1 MSYYKKKLEGI
12 TTNNALLE
20 LWKDAYSKNV
30 LQGNKNKNKNKSSDS
45 DSDSNNDNDC
55 KINMIGGPKNE
66 VDAIEVLKKGGDP
79 IKQKKIISIRIIQAI
94 RIIFENENDKKKME
108 LLDNALQQPQ
118 QQHAPHA
125 STASKSTKKQKQQQ
139 LSLAYT
145 SPPSKE
151 SSLESNPEG
160 LTAERRKYLNRIEKL
175 KLQSEETKY
184 SKITTN
190 IKDQRQE
197 DDITAKSMTY
207 AASVGINMIVAPIS
221 FGTFM
226 YFFSGGVFDFFFP
239 PNIDDDFNNS
249 SGTKNLNPT
258 GVDIKRV
265 IIGVISGVIMMI
277 IEMLL
282 FVIRTHEFDHYATK
296 KKKKRG
302 VEPFG
307 VYSSKSNKIYT
318 TDNPDISKNNTTSN
332 NNNNKI
338 KSSTD
343 NSKDKKNS

>member
-20 LWKDAYSKNV
+20 LWKDAYSKKV
-30 LQGNKNKNKNKSSDS
+30 LQQAKKNNKSN
-45 DSDSNNDNDC
+45 DSDSNSDKKNDNSEC
-55 KINMIGGPKNE
+55 TSKIVIGGPTNE
-66 VDAIEVLKKGGDP
+66 EEAIEVLRKGGDP
-79 IKQKKIISIRIIQAI
+79 IKQKKIISIRVIQAI
-94 RIIFENENDKKKME
+94 RIIFENDKKKME
-108 LLDNALQQPQ
+108 LLDNALQQQPQ
-118 QQHAPHA
+118 QKA
-125 STASKSTKKQKQQQ
+125 SSTKNQQQRQQ
-139 LSLAYT
+139 LSLVFT
-145 SPPSKE
+145 SPPSKI
-151 SSLESNPEG
+151 SLESSPEG
-160 LTAERRKYLNRIEKL
+160 LLTPERRNYLIRIEKL

-197 DDITAKSMTY
+197 DDITTKSMTY

-226 YFFSGGVFDFFFP
+226 FFFSGGVFDFFFP
-239 PNIDDDFNNS
+239 PNTDGDDFN
-249 SGTKNLNPT
+249 TKNLNPT

-282 FVIRTHEFDHYATK
+282 FVIRTHEFDHYTTK
-296 KKKKRG
+296 KKNKRG
-302 VEPFG
+302 IEPFG

-318 TDNPDISKNNTTSN
+318 TDNPDISKNNITSSN
-332 NNNNKI
+332 NNKTKNNT
-338 KSSTD
+338 SSTVS
-343 NSKDKKNS
+343 SKDKKNS

>member
-1 MSYYKKKLEGI
+1 MSYYKNKLEGI

-20 LWKDAYSKNV
+20 LWKDAYSKKV
-30 LQGNKNKNKNKSSDS
+30 LQQAKKNNKSN
-45 DSDSNNDNDC
+45 DSDSNSDKKNDISEC
-55 KINMIGGPKNE
+55 TSKIIIIGGPTNE
-66 VDAIEVLKKGGDP
+66 EEAIEVLRKGGDP
-79 IKQKKIISIRIIQAI
+79 IKQKKIISIRVIQAI
-94 RIIFENENDKKKME
+94 RILFENDKKKME
-108 LLDNALQQPQ
+108 LFDHALQQQHPQ
-118 QQHAPHA
+118 QKA
-125 STASKSTKKQKQQQ
+125 SSSSTKNQQQQQQ
-139 LSLAYT
+139 LSLVFT

-151 SSLESNPEG
+151 SSLESSPEG
-160 LTAERRKYLNRIEKL
+160 LTPERRNYLIRIEKL

-197 DDITAKSMTY
+197 DDITTKSMTY

-239 PNIDDDFNNS
+239 PNVDGDDFN
-249 SGTKNLNPT
+249 TKNLNPT

-282 FVIRTHEFDHYATK
+282 FVIRTHEFDHYTTK

-302 VEPFG
+302 IEPFG

-318 TDNPDISKNNTTSN
+318 TDNPDISKINITSN
-332 NNNNKI
+332 NNKTNNKNNI
-338 KSSTD
+338 SSTVS
-343 NSKDKKNS
+343 SKDKKNS